1 MEDSMDSVDRNFAEA
16 IRSAI
21 DDYLYRRQQ
30 GGATQSG
37 SLPRRTT
44 EATWLTVDEA
54 MLYLG
59 LRSRMAIY
67 QAVRR
72 GQVRAHHFG
81 RRLRFRRSELD
92 EALALP

>member
-1 MEDSMDSVDRNFAEA
+1 MDSVDRNFAEA

-21 DDYLYRRQQ
+21 DHYLHRRQQ
-30 GGATQSG
+30 GDATPSG

-44 EATWLTVDEA
+44 EAIWLTVDEA
-54 MLYLG
+54 VLYLG
-59 LRSRMAIY
+59 LRSRMALY

-72 GQVRAHHFG
+72 GQVQAHHFG

-92 EALALP
+92 EALALR

>member
-1 MEDSMDSVDRNFAEA
+1 MDSVERNFAEA

-21 DDYLYRRQQ
+21 EHYLDRRQR
-30 GGATQSG
+30 GDATTSG
-37 SLPRRTT
+37 SLLRRTT
-44 EATWLTVDEA
+44 EAKWLNVDEA
-54 MLYLG
+54 VLYLG
-59 LRSRMAIY
+59 LRSRMALY

-92 EALALP
+92 EALALR